1 MDFRSF
7 EKNLKKQR
15 EQQKVIDRLNGQI
28 RTLEKRR
35 DEYAEKAK
43 NELKKGNMPQYNA
56 MVALLKYSIFN
67 LSQAQNM
74 LANFTIAKEMS
85 EMQNLNKSF
94 TKALNSVIKDVIKV
108 SEKVDA
114 EKSQKLFDKAVF
126 LSNRTSA
133 ELRDVLKSNNVTFV
147 DGMNDISDVT
157 DDDIASVLGEKAKE
171 DDGKVDDILSS
182 LEKEFA
188 VEKGVEK

>member
-15 EQQKVIDRLNGQI
+15 EQQKVIDTLNGQI

-94 TKALNSVIKDVIKV
+94 TKALDSVIKDVIKV
-108 SEKVDA
+108 SEKVNA
-114 EKSQKLFDKAVF
+114 GKTQQLFDKAVF
-126 LSNRTSA
+126 LSNRTSV
-133 ELRDVLKSNNVTFV
+133 ELRDVLKSNNATFV

-157 DDDIASVLGEKAKE
+157 DEDIASVLGEKANE
-171 DDGKVDDILSS
+171 DEGKIDDILGN

-188 VEKGVEK
+188 VDKGIEK

>member
-133 ELRDVLKSNNVTFV
+133 ELRDVLKSNNATFV

>member
-1 MDFRSF
+1 MNFRSF
-7 EKNLKKQR
+7 EKNIKKQR
-15 EQQKVIDRLNGQI
+15 EQQRVIDSLNGQI
-28 RTLEKRR
+28 RALEKRR

-94 TKALNSVIKDVIKV
+94 TKALDSVIKDVIKV
-108 SEKVDA
+108 SEKVNA
-114 EKSQKLFDKAVF
+114 GKTQQLFDKAVF
-126 LSNRTSA
+126 LSNRTSV
-133 ELRDVLKSNNVTFV
+133 ELRDVLKSNNATFV

-157 DDDIASVLGEKAKE
+157 DADIEAVLGEKAKE
-171 DDGKVDDILSS
+171 DDGKVDDILAGI
-182 LEKEFA
+182 EKEFSS
-188 VEKGVEK
+188 VEKA

>member
-94 TKALNSVIKDVIKV
+94 TKALNSVIKDVIKL

-133 ELRDVLKSNNVTFV
+133 ELRDVLKSNNATFV

>member
-1 MDFRSF
+1 MNFKSF
-7 EKNLKKQR
+7 EKNIKKQR
-15 EQQKVIDRLNGQI
+15 EQQRVIDRLNVQI
-28 RTLEKRR
+28 RALEKRR

-94 TKALNSVIKDVIKV
+94 TKALNSVIKDVIRV

-114 EKSQKLFDKAVF
+114 GKTQELFDKAVF

-133 ELRDVLKSNNVTFV
+133 ELRDVLKSNNATFV
-147 DGMNDISDVT
+147 DGMNDISDVS
-157 DDDIASVLGEKAKE
+157 DADIATVLGENAKE
-171 DDGKVDDILSS
+171 DEGKIDDILGN
-182 LEKEFA
+182 LEKEFSG
-188 VEKGVEK
+188 EKA

>member
-7 EKNLKKQR
+7 ENKLKKQR

>member
-1 MDFRSF
+1 MNFRSF
-7 EKNLKKQR
+7 EKNIKKQR
-15 EQQKVIDRLNGQI
+15 EQQRVIDSLNSQI
-28 RTLEKRR
+28 RALEKRR

-94 TKALNSVIKDVIKV
+94 TKALDLVIKDVIKV
-108 SEKVDA
+108 SEKVNA
-114 EKSQKLFDKAVF
+114 GKTQQLFDKAVF
-126 LSNRTSA
+126 LSNRTSV
-133 ELRDVLKSNNVTFV
+133 ELRDVLKSNNATFV

-157 DDDIASVLGEKAKE
+157 DADIEAVLGEKAKE
-171 DDGKVDDILSS
+171 DDGKVDDILAG
-182 LEKEFA
+182 LEKEFSS
-188 VEKGVEK
+188 VEKA

>member
-43 NELKKGNMPQYNA
+43 NELEKGNMPQYNA

-133 ELRDVLKSNNVTFV
+133 ELRDVLKSNNATFV

>member
-85 EMQNLNKSF
+85 EMQNLNKRF

-133 ELRDVLKSNNVTFV
+133 ELRDVLKSNNATFV

>member
-1 MDFRSF
+1 MNFRSF
-7 EKNLKKQR
+7 EKNIKKQR
-15 EQQKVIDRLNGQI
+15 EQQRVIDSLNGQI
-28 RTLEKRR
+28 RALEKRR

-94 TKALNSVIKDVIKV
+94 TKALDSVIKDVIKV
-108 SEKVDA
+108 SEKVNA
-114 EKSQKLFDKAVF
+114 GKTQQLFDKAVF
-126 LSNRTSA
+126 LSNRTSV
-133 ELRDVLKSNNVTFV
+133 ELRDVLKSNNATFV

-157 DDDIASVLGEKAKE
+157 DADIDAVLGEKAKE
-171 DDGKVDDILSS
+171 DDGKVDDILAG
-182 LEKEFA
+182 LEKEFSS
-188 VEKGVEK
+188 VEKA

>member
-1 MDFRSF
+1 MNFRSF
-7 EKNLKKQR
+7 EKNIKKQR
-15 EQQKVIDRLNGQI
+15 EQQRVIDSLNSQI
-28 RTLEKRR
+28 RALEKRR

-94 TKALNSVIKDVIKV
+94 TKALDSVIKDVIKV
-108 SEKVDA
+108 SEKVNA
-114 EKSQKLFDKAVF
+114 GKTQQLFDKAVF
-126 LSNRTSA
+126 LSNRTSV
-133 ELRDVLKSNNVTFV
+133 ELRDVLKSNNATFV

-157 DDDIASVLGEKAKE
+157 DADIEAVLGEKAKE
-171 DDGKVDDILSS
+171 DDGKVDDILAG
-182 LEKEFA
+182 LEKEFSS
-188 VEKGVEK
+188 VEKA

>member
-1 MDFRSF
+1 MNFKSF
-7 EKNLKKQR
+7 EKNVKKQR
-15 EQQKVIDRLNGQI
+15 EQQRVIDRLNGQI
-28 RTLEKRR
+28 RALEKRR
-35 DEYAEKAK
+35 DDYAETAK
-43 NELKKGNMPQYNA
+43 NELKKDNKPQYDA

-85 EMQNLNKSF
+85 EMQNLNKNF

-114 EKSQKLFDKAVF
+114 GKTQKLFDKAVF
-126 LSNRTSA
+126 MSNQTSA
-133 ELRDVLKSNNVTFV
+133 ELRDVLKSNNATFV

-157 DDDIASVLGEKAKE
+157 DADIASVLGEKAKE
-171 DDGKVDDILSS
+171 DDGKIDDILGN
-182 LEKEFA
+182 LEKEFS
-188 VEKGVEK
+188 VEKA

>member
-43 NELKKGNMPQYNA
+43 NELKRGNMPQYNA

-133 ELRDVLKSNNVTFV
+133 ELRDVLKSNNATFV

>member
-1 MDFRSF
+1 
-7 EKNLKKQR
+7 
-15 EQQKVIDRLNGQI
+15 
-28 RTLEKRR
+28 
-35 DEYAEKAK
+35 
-43 NELKKGNMPQYNA
+43 

-85 EMQNLNKSF
+85 EMQNLNKNF

-114 EKSQKLFDKAVF
+114 GKTQKLFDKAVF
-126 LSNRTSA
+126 MSNQTSA
-133 ELRDVLKSNNVTFV
+133 ELRDVLKSNNATFV

-157 DDDIASVLGEKAKE
+157 DADIASVLGEKAKE
-171 DDGKVDDILSS
+171 DDGKIDDILGN
-182 LEKEFA
+182 LEKEFS
-188 VEKGVEK
+188 VEKA

>member
-1 MDFRSF
+1 MNFRSF
-7 EKNLKKQR
+7 EKNIKKQR
-15 EQQKVIDRLNGQI
+15 EQQRVIDSLNGQI
-28 RTLEKRR
+28 RALEKRR

-94 TKALNSVIKDVIKV
+94 TKALDSVIKDVIKV
-108 SEKVDA
+108 SEKVNA
-114 EKSQKLFDKAVF
+114 GKTQQLFDKAVF
-126 LSNRTSA
+126 LSNRTSV
-133 ELRDVLKSNNVTFV
+133 ELRDVLKSNNATFV

-157 DDDIASVLGEKAKE
+157 DADIEAVLGEKAKE
-171 DDGKVDDILSS
+171 DDGKVDDILAG
-182 LEKEFA
+182 LEKEFSS
-188 VEKGVEK
+188 VEKA

>member
-1 MDFRSF
+1 MNFKSF
-7 EKNLKKQR
+7 EKNVKKQR
-15 EQQKVIDRLNGQI
+15 EQQRVIDRLNGQI
-28 RTLEKRR
+28 RALEKRR
-35 DEYAEKAK
+35 DDYAERAK
-43 NELKKGNMPQYNA
+43 NELKKGNKSQYDA

-85 EMQNLNKSF
+85 EMQNLNKNF

-114 EKSQKLFDKAVF
+114 GKTQKLFDKAVF
-126 LSNRTSA
+126 MSNQTSA
-133 ELRDVLKSNNVTFV
+133 ELRDVLKSNNATFV

-157 DDDIASVLGEKAKE
+157 DADIASVLGEKAKE
-171 DDGKVDDILSS
+171 DDGKIDDILGN
-182 LEKEFA
+182 LEKEFS
-188 VEKGVEK
+188 VEKA

>member
-28 RTLEKRR
+28 RTLEHRR

-126 LSNRTSA
+126 LSKRTSA
-133 ELRDVLKSNNVTFV
+133 ELRDVLKSNNATFV

>member
-1 MDFRSF
+1 MNFKSF
-7 EKNLKKQR
+7 EKNVKKQR
-15 EQQKVIDRLNGQI
+15 EQQRVIDRLNGQI
-28 RTLEKRR
+28 RALEKRR
-35 DEYAEKAK
+35 DDYAERAK
-43 NELKKGNMPQYNA
+43 NELKKGNKPQYDA

-85 EMQNLNKSF
+85 DMQNLNKNF

-114 EKSQKLFDKAVF
+114 GKTQKLFDKAVF
-126 LSNRTSA
+126 MSNQTSA
-133 ELRDVLKSNNVTFV
+133 ELRDVLKSNNATFV

-157 DDDIASVLGEKAKE
+157 DADIASVLGEKAKE
-171 DDGKVDDILSS
+171 DDGKIDDILGN
-182 LEKEFA
+182 LEKEFS
-188 VEKGVEK
+188 VEKA

>member
-1 MDFRSF
+1 MNFKSF
-7 EKNLKKQR
+7 EKNVKKQR
-15 EQQKVIDRLNGQI
+15 EQQRVIDRLNGQI
-28 RTLEKRR
+28 RALEKRR
-35 DEYAEKAK
+35 DDYAERTK
-43 NELKKGNMPQYNA
+43 NELKKGNKPQYDA

-85 EMQNLNKSF
+85 EMQNLNKNF

-114 EKSQKLFDKAVF
+114 GKTQKLFDKAVF
-126 LSNRTSA
+126 MSNQTSA
-133 ELRDVLKSNNVTFV
+133 ELRDVLKSNNATFV

-157 DDDIASVLGEKAKE
+157 DADIASVLGEKAKE
-171 DDGKVDDILSS
+171 DDGKIDDILGN
-182 LEKEFA
+182 LEKEFS
-188 VEKGVEK
+188 VEKA

>member
-133 ELRDVLKSNNVTFV
+133 ELRDVLKSNNATFV

-188 VEKGVEK
+188 VGKGVEK